1 MSEFMSGIDA
11 KAAAWAV
18 RLDAGDMDAGQRAEL
33 AAWLVADRRHR
44 GALLRAQAG
53 LRLMDHGQVDSKML
67 PPPPIVGHRR
77 EAARVRSRLAWGG
90 GLSIAAGLAA
100 AAVFWGLPAGDFR
113 TEIGEQRRV
122 ALQDGSV
129 AMINTDSR
137 VAVRLGGPE
146 RRITLRRGEAW
157 FQVAKDHVHPF
168 IVDAGAVHVRATGT
182 AFSVRRV
189 AEGAEVVVTEGRVV
203 TWRDGSG
210 QPPVAVSAGQSALVV
225 ADAARPIRA
234 QAARTDDVLA
244 WRRGEIV
251 FDGDT
256 VAAAVEEFN
265 RYNARK
271 IVLGDPA
278 IGRRTI
284 VGYFLIDQPEK
295 FALAA
300 SRMIGGATHEDKDRI
315 VIETSQ

>member
-1 MSEFMSGIDA
+1 MSDIDA

-18 RLDAGDMDAGQRAEL
+18 RLDAGALSAAQRAEL
-33 AAWLVADRRHR
+33 DAWLAADRRHR

-53 LRLMDHGQVDSKML
+53 LRLLDHGQVVSKML
-67 PPPPIVGHRR
+67 PPPPFASRPSVGR
-77 EAARVRSRLAWGG
+77 AARVRSRLAWGA

-100 AAVFWGLPAGDFR
+100 AAVFWRAPVSDFR
-113 TEIGEQRRV
+113 TQIGEQRRV

-137 VAVRLGGPE
+137 LAVRLGGPE
-146 RRITLRRGEAW
+146 RRIALRRGEAW

-168 IVDAGAVHVRATGT
+168 IVDAGSVHVRATGT
-182 AFSVRRV
+182 AFSVRRL
-189 AEGAEVVVTEGRVV
+189 AGGAEVVVTEGRVV
-203 TWRDGSG
+203 TWRDGSD
-210 QPPVAVSAGQSALVV
+210 QPPSAVSAGQSAFV
-225 ADAARPIRA
+225 ADEPARPIRA
-234 QAARTDDVLA
+234 QGSRTDDVLA

-256 VAAAVEEFN
+256 VAAAAEEFN

-271 IVLGDPA
+271 IVLADPA
-278 IGRRTI
+278 IGQRTI

-300 SRMIGGATHEDKDRI
+300 SRMIGGVAREDKDRI
-315 VIETSQ
+315 VIETSR